1 MSSFPFCHPLGL
13 ENCQHRRSR
22 TAQASVIVVRC
33 EVSVHHRT
41 GVEMEALTGAS
52 VAALTIYDMCKAL
65 SHDIEITGVRLLAK
79 SGGRRTF
86 RRAAPAKRAMSAP
99 LYGLVLAGG
108 RSTRMGARQGGARR
122 RGAHAARARHG
133 AARPARRRAP
143 SCRVRADQRADPL
156 RAAFPQIVDRHVN
169 LGPIAGIL
177 AAQAQYPDARLAGAG
192 VRPAAARC
200 ARRWR
205 TCSTHAPRHAI
216 ATAYRSSH
224 DGLPEPLCAVYEPS
238 SHARLVA
245 YVAGGRDCPRKFLMG
260 ADVALLDEPNP
271 RALDNANTP
280 EEYAAAMTALDP
292 AARSASH
299 KLNVQYYALLREQA
313 GPARGRTGDAA
324 RIPRRICMRSSPGAI
339 RFSLA
344 PGALRVAINAEFAEW
359 STPLAD
365 GDAVVFIPPV
375 AGG

>member
-1 MSSFPFCHPLGL
+1 
-13 ENCQHRRSR
+13 
-22 TAQASVIVVRC
+22 
-33 EVSVHHRT
+33 
-41 GVEMEALTGAS
+41 
-52 VAALTIYDMCKAL
+52 
-65 SHDIEITGVRLLAK
+65 
-79 SGGRRTF
+79 
-86 RRAAPAKRAMSAP
+86 MSAP

-108 RSTRMGARQGGARR
+108 RSARMGRDK
-122 RGAHAARARHG
+122 AALAAEGRTQLERAMTLLAPHVE
-133 AARPARRRAP
+133 RAFV
-143 SCRVRADQRADPL
+143 SLGADQRSDPL
-156 RAAFPQIVDRHVN
+156 RAGFPQIVDRHVN
-169 LGPIAGIL
+169 LGPIAGLL
-177 AAQAQYPDARLAGAG
+177 AAQAQYPDHAWLVLACDLPLLDATTLAHLLEAR
-192 VRPAAARC
+192 
-200 ARRWR
+200 
-205 TCSTHAPRHAI
+205 APSRE

-238 SHARLVA
+238 SHARLAA

-280 EEYAAAMTALDP
+280 EEYAAAMAALDP

-313 GPARGRTGDAA
+313 GRREEALVSGAHTAQDLYAELARRY
-324 RIPRRICMRSSPGAI
+324 

-344 PGALRVAINAEFAEW
+344 PGALRVAINGEFAEW